1 MITNSTEE
9 RKSNHPHYHPHPHP
23 SHPHSSSSYCSAT
36 MQQQQPQQ
44 QHDEYN
50 QLVEDLINIQHHI
63 RLTKDHIDKLNER
76 FAPYQHPP
84 GIFVTEY
91 EELTSKLH
99 DFTLAEA
106 SLKEKL
112 LEMGPSESPPWA
124 PPPAKSPVRTIV
136 RAHLGDHGHTFVP
149 TKKGITL
156 REALSKAMKLRKLTP
171 ETCAVYK
178 CSDPTKTPISWD
190 MDISLIDSEE
200 IKVEISTYFPVTTSI
215 SHNFVRKT
223 FFSLAFCECCRRL
236 LFQGFCCRTCGYKFH
251 QKCADNVPKLCQQVR
266 MQKVLVQAMLANH
279 NVGWRGSFQSSH
291 IDSEAGIIMPG
302 GGTVGHSGD
311 AFPFPPPAYATSGKK
326 SSGSEPNQISSRD
339 RSSSA
344 PNVHSTSITPETVLS
359 ENYVYRN
366 NKKDILTHG
375 MVTLDELYNLKSSS
389 GSSSSNVAFPSGGN
403 PTSPTKSSRSVS
415 SSPTST
421 LRQPRA
427 RASSA
432 DDSANKR
439 IKNVTKESIEDWE
452 IPPKDILVYVKSIG
466 MGSFGTVYRGYWH
479 GPVATKTLNVKNPSP
494 EQIQAF
500 RNEVALL
507 RKTRHVNILLFM
519 GCVSKKIM
527 AIITQWCEG
536 SSLHKHIHVEES
548 KFELL
553 NTIEIARQT
562 SQGMD
567 YLHAKN
573 IIHRDLKSSNIFL
586 HDDNFTVKIGD
597 FGLATVKSRWK
608 DSQVVRQPTG
618 SVLWMAPEIIK
629 IKTEDAFS
637 YQSDVY
643 AFGIV
648 LYELLSGIL
657 PYSDGGIRK
666 TGAVGNGKGL
676 SVDQIL
682 WLVGTGQVVPNM
694 SGIRSDTPQALRRL
708 MMNCIQHN
716 RNLRPLF
723 PQVLAVV
730 EGLMRSLPKINRSL
744 SEPIL
749 NRSGLQ
755 SDELSNCST
764 PKTPGGGNI
773 A

>member
-1 MITNSTEE
+1 MSCSRCREGGSTIVIA
-9 RKSNHPHYHPHPHP
+9 P
-23 SHPHSSSSYCSAT
+23 SLSSAT

-124 PPPAKSPVRTIV
+124 PPPAKSPVQ
-136 RAHLGDHGHTFVP
+136 
-149 TKKGITL
+149 
-156 REALSKAMKLRKLTP
+156 KLTP